1 MLLQGNM
8 QNEQLEILQK
18 NPFSLFFKF
27 SIANTI
33 SLLAL
38 SSASFIDAVFVGQ
51 FCGTESLAAV
61 NLISP
66 VFSVMSGLQL
76 VFGSGGSVRVG
87 KYLGEGRFEKAR
99 SMFSKTVIAVSTI
112 LIFFSVFFILFAE
125 EVTRFLGA
133 DEPGINALSSEYLRT
148 LSPFFLTWGIV
159 YTFSLFVRV
168 DGKPKLATFG
178 LLLTAVFNIVGDYLF
193 IVVFQWGIFGAAL
206 ATGMSSVLPTIL
218 FLFYFLFS
226 SENLKL
232 GRPGKRWHELL
243 LAGFNGF
250 SEFLSEISG
259 GIVVFLFNRIMMR
272 NFGTEGVAAFT
283 AINYVLWFGQMTLY
297 AISDSI
303 TPLIS
308 VNYGGNR
315 PDRIRTFLNVA
326 RMTGFIISSGC
337 FLLLSF
343 FAEELVYLFLND
355 KNSKAFEVGC
365 EFAGYIR
372 FGFFF
377 FGFNM
382 INSAWMTAVHRPVES
397 LLISGARALIFP
409 VFFLMTLPSIFGIY
423 GVYTAIPVGEFVTL
437 LISAVMIF
445 YLRHKKGRKNA
456 LKI

>member
-1 MLLQGNM
+1 M
-8 QNEQLEILQK
+8 QDNRLEILEK
-18 NPFSLFFKF
+18 NPLSLFLKF
-27 SIANTI
+27 SIANTV

-66 VFSVMSGLQL
+66 VFSLMSGLQL
-76 VFGSGGSVRVG
+76 IFGSGGSVRAG

-99 SMFSKTVIAVSTI
+99 QIFSKTVIAVSLI
-112 LIFFSVFFILFAE
+112 LISFSIFFILFAE

-133 DEPGINALSSEYLRT
+133 DEPGINALSSQYLRT

-168 DGKPKLATFG
+168 DGKPKLATLG
-178 LLLTAVFNIVGDYLF
+178 LLLTAVINTIGDYLF
-193 IVVFQWGIFGAAL
+193 IVVFRWGIFGAAL
-206 ATGMSSVLPTIL
+206 ATGMSSVLPTLL
-218 FLFYFLFS
+218 FLFYFLFF
-226 SENLKL
+226 SENIRLR
-232 GRPGKRWHELL
+232 RPGKKWHELL

-250 SEFLSEISG
+250 SEFLSEISAG
-259 GIVVFLFNRIMMR
+259 VVVFLFNRIMMR
-272 NFGTEGVAAFT
+272 QFGTDGVAAFT

-297 AISDSI
+297 AISDSV

-308 VNYGGNR
+308 VNYGGR
-315 PDRIRTFLNVA
+315 REDRIRSFLTIA
-326 RMTGFIISSGC
+326 RIAGLIVSAGC
-337 FLLLSF
+337 FLLLTF
-343 FAEELVYLFLND
+343 FAEELVFLFLRD
-355 KNSKAFEVGC
+355 RASQAFEIGC

-397 LLISGARALIFP
+397 LLISGARALVFPVLFLMILP
-409 VFFLMTLPSIFGIY
+409 VFFDMY
-423 GVYTAIPVGEFVTL
+423 GMYTAVPVAEAATL
-437 LISAVMIF
+437 LISGIMIF
-445 YLRHKKGRKNA
+445 YLRAKKRNRA
-456 LKI
+456 KIG

>member
-1 MLLQGNM
+1 M
-8 QNEQLEILQK
+8 QDNRLEILEK
-18 NPFSLFFKF
+18 NPLSLFLKF
-27 SIANTI
+27 SIANTV

-66 VFSVMSGLQL
+66 VFSLMSGLQL
-76 VFGSGGSVRVG
+76 IFGSGGSVRAG

-99 SMFSKTVIAVSTI
+99 QIFSKTVIAVSLI
-112 LIFFSVFFILFAE
+112 LISFSIFFILFAE

-133 DEPGINALSSEYLRT
+133 DEPGINALSSQYLRT

-168 DGKPKLATFG
+168 DGKPKLATLG
-178 LLLTAVFNIVGDYLF
+178 LLLTAVINTIGDYLF
-193 IVVFQWGIFGAAL
+193 IVVFRWGIFGAAL
-206 ATGMSSVLPTIL
+206 ATGMSSVLPTLL
-218 FLFYFLFS
+218 FLFYFLFF
-226 SENLKL
+226 SENIRLR
-232 GRPGKRWHELL
+232 RPGKKWHELL

-250 SEFLSEISG
+250 SEFLSEISAG
-259 GIVVFLFNRIMMR
+259 VVVFLFNRIMMR
-272 NFGTEGVAAFT
+272 HFGTDGVAAFT

-297 AISDSI
+297 AISDSV

-308 VNYGGNR
+308 VNYGGR
-315 PDRIRTFLNVA
+315 REDRIRSFLTIA
-326 RMTGFIISSGC
+326 RIAGLIVSAGC
-337 FLLLSF
+337 FLLLTF
-343 FAEELVYLFLND
+343 FAEELVFLFLRD
-355 KNSKAFEVGC
+355 RASQAFEIGC

-397 LLISGARALIFP
+397 LLISGARALVFPVLFLMILP
-409 VFFLMTLPSIFGIY
+409 VFFDMY
-423 GVYTAIPVGEFVTL
+423 GMYTAVPVAEAATL
-437 LISAVMIF
+437 LISGIMIF
-445 YLRHKKGRKNA
+445 YLRAKKRNRA
-456 LKI
+456 KIG